1 MGNHKLCFL
10 NSGSLHYRKNIWML
24 MDQELNCDFYFGDN
38 RRDNIKPIDTNL
50 LKNFKGYFHNV
61 FFGGFFWQ
69 KGALRLLNNGY
80 TDIILQGDV
89 YSLTVWALLLFGKL
103 KKKSV
108 YLWTHGA
115 YGDEN
120 WIKRKIFIRMYTL
133 AKGTFLYGDYARQI
147 LVRWGVPEGKL
158 HLIFNSLD
166 YDQQLPLRDNMIQS
180 PLYQNHFGNNHSNLV
195 FIGRLT
201 KVKKLHQVLEA
212 IALLKRQG
220 KDYNITFVGDGEEKQ
235 RLELMADEL
244 DIKNNVWLYGACY
257 DERRIAEL
265 LFNADLCVS
274 PGNVGLTAM
283 HAMTFGC
290 PVLSHNNFAAQMPE
304 FEAIEEGA
312 TGAFFK
318 ENDIK
323 SLAEAID
330 NWQSNQK
337 NREEIRKE
345 CYRVIDEKYNPHV
358 QVDTLRT
365 VIFK

>member
-1 MGNHKLCFL
+1 
-10 NSGSLHYRKNIWML
+10 
-24 MDQELNCDFYFGDN
+24 
-38 RRDNIKPIDTNL
+38 
-50 LKNFKGYFHNV
+50 
-61 FFGGFFWQ
+61 
-69 KGALRLLNNGY
+69 
-80 TDIILQGDV
+80 
-89 YSLTVWALLLFGKL
+89 
-103 KKKSV
+103 
-108 YLWTHGA
+108 
-115 YGDEN
+115 
-120 WIKRKIFIRMYTL
+120 
-133 AKGTFLYGDYARQI
+133 
-147 LVRWGVPEGKL
+147 
-158 HLIFNSLD
+158 
-166 YDQQLPLRDNMIQS
+166 MIQS